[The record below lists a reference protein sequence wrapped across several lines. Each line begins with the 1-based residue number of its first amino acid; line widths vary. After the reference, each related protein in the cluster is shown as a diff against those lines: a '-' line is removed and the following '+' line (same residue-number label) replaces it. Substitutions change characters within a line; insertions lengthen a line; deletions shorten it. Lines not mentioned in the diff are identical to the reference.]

1 MVDYQP
7 PLKEIQFVLDEVVG
21 LESHCALFDN
31 ENVDSELI
39 SPILNEAAKLAS
51 EKFAPM
57 NWVGD
62 QNPCQLVDN
71 KVQETAGFKEVY
83 QEFAAGGWNG
93 LANDPEHGG
102 MGLPEVVDA
111 ACVEMW
117 TGANVALSLCAT
129 LTHGAVHAVS
139 ECASEHLKQ
148 KYLPNMVSGA
158 WTGTMNL
165 TEPQSGSDL
174 SVIKTKAVPEGDHYR
189 ITGTKIFITWGD
201 HQMADN
207 IIHLVLARTPDA
219 PDGVKGISL
228 FLVPKFMVND
238 DGSLGDRNDVYC
250 QSLEEKLG
258 IHASPTCVMGFGQ
271 SADSQGAIGYLV
283 GQENRGLMNMFV
295 MMNSARLHVGLE
307 GVGLGERAYQHARAY
322 ALDRVQG
329 VPLGSDQRAVIAH
342 HPDVRRMLLEMKS
355 LTQAM
360 RCLCYYA
367 YAQLDRSKLGD
378 NAALARVEYLT
389 PIAKAWSTELAIEI
403 ASTGVQIHGGMGYI
417 EETGVAQHLRDARIT
432 TIYEGTTGIQAAD
445 LIGRKLSSDNGGR
458 LKVLLQ
464 ALRDDLAELD
474 DAGLSLKGAGEDA
487 LDVIEEAAGWILTEG
502 QQTVETLGSA
512 AHHFLMLNGVA
523 LGGYFLVKAAL
534 HAKARQAQD
543 PVFADAQVR
552 LAQFYVQMILPRV
565 EHHACVLR
573 ASADVIL
580 KIEDA
585 QL

>member
-7 PLKEIQFVLDEVVG
+7 PLKEIQFVLDEIVG

-31 ENVDSELI
+31 ENVDSELVP
-39 SPILNEAAKLAS
+39 PILNEAARLAA

-62 QNPCQLVDN
+62 QNPCQLVDD

-83 QEFAAGGWNG
+83 QEFSAGGWDG

-129 LTHGAVHAVS
+129 LTHGAVHAIS
-139 ECASEHLKQ
+139 ECASDSLKQ
-148 KYLPNMVSGA
+148 TYLPNMVSGA

-174 SVIKTKAVPEGDHYR
+174 SVIKTKAVPEGDHFR

-271 SADSQGAIGYLV
+271 SADSEGAIGYLV

-307 GVGLGERAYQHARAY
+307 GVGLGERAYQHAKAY

-329 VPLGSDQRAVIAH
+329 VPLGGDQRAVIAH

-378 NAALARVEYLT
+378 NEALARVEYLT

-403 ASTGVQIHGGMGYI
+403 ASTGVQVHGGMGYI
-417 EETGVAQHLRDARIT
+417 EETGAAQYLRDARIT

-458 LKVLLQ
+458 LKLLLK
-464 ALRDDLAELD
+464 ALRDELLALD
-474 DAGLSLKGAGEDA
+474 DAGLSLKPAGEDA
-487 LDVIEEAAGWILTEG
+487 LSVIDEAADWILTQG
-502 QQTVETLGSA
+502 RQTVETLGSA

-523 LGGYFLVKAAL
+523 LGGYFLIKAAL
-534 HAKARQAQD
+534 IAKAKYAHD
-543 PVFADAQVR
+543 PVFADAQIR
-552 LAQFYVQMILPRV
+552 LAQFYVQMIMPRV
-565 EHHACVLR
+565 EHHACALR

-580 KIEDA
+580 KLEDA